1 MTKEEKVK
9 FKIERRI
16 ERRQKKKDITIKHK
30 TNNAWKK
37 DCPFDV
43 DMNGLYG
50 TCTCGGINYESCC
63 GDI

>member
-9 FKIERRI
+9 VKIENSI
-16 ERRQKKKDITIKHK
+16 IRRQKKKAINIKHK
-30 TNNAWKK
+30 ENNAWKN

-43 DMNGLYG
+43 EMNGLHG
-50 TCTCGGINYESCC
+50 TCTCGGRDYESCC